1 MLDPIWVRLGPRP
14 LHRGPSFVMSS
25 PRKRRGGQ
33 ATQLVTAQGL
43 HLGGVHGHSR
53 NAGAHAHM
61 GVVHG
66 CLLGPLAKVGQRL
79 LSFYFPDV
87 PKMILFL
94 RRYCANPIVI
104 LIGYSVIQTNI

>member
-1 MLDPIWVRLGPRP
+1 
-14 LHRGPSFVMSS
+14 MSS

-33 ATQLVTAQGL
+33 AIQLVAAQGL

-66 CLLGPLAKVGQRL
+66 CLLGPLAKDCCRFIFQMSKDDFIFTTVLCQPDSNFNWL
-79 LSFYFPDV
+79 LGHPNKHLSSWV
-87 PKMILFL
+87 EKK
-94 RRYCANPIVI
+94 
-104 LIGYSVIQTNI
+104 